1 VQIVCRRRAIFE
13 NLKPALDTLKHMLEI
28 IRANFKSGSDAAA
41 QLASALTFDPIAR
54 RQEGTGGWTGSGDS
68 SGTGRVQPDLLNI

>member
-1 VQIVCRRRAIFE
+1 
-13 NLKPALDTLKHMLEI
+13 MLEI